1 MCCSENDSGSPLSAP
16 EETIVQEVLGC
27 FDVYARIRRARDSI
41 LTPVRLSPRD
51 EQRAYDDLQQ
61 AISRLRTVCRQ
72 LDQARPVK
80 GPS

>member
-1 MCCSENDSGSPLSAP
+1 MNGARRSPVMSSSDSASGPFPSAP

-41 LTPVRLSPRD
+41 LTPVRFSPRD

-61 AISRLRTVCRQ
+61 AISRLRTLR
-72 LDQARPVK
+72 
-80 GPS
+80 G